1 MKQEAKMELPK
12 QISEKQFFEEYEKC
26 KVIVD
31 CGVKDYFILKDNKT
45 FSDIEG
51 MENLTL
57 LEIEDCFGEHFIYLF
72 RFAVNLNIDGEKN
85 PEYIQ
90 TLRFRRMINSD
101 KKKIRGTYRFFPSDC
116 WICEWNDA
124 TNFLHLIPFV
134 QKEDGTVHFLA
145 ENSLFRNDK
154 KDFKNG
160 FDHTA
165 PKEYIKELLEKL
177 PWYVD
182 CVFAIVNYNGVEAMI
197 PIESHSAKKTF
208 KNRDKD
214 ETGVKRHLI
223 HNVSEHDRI
232 NLKNADSVQSH
243 LRGCSDLTIN
253 GLKVTLMASWEW
265 GLRALKQK
273 GLLNK

>member
-1 MKQEAKMELPK
+1 MDLPK
-12 QISEKQFFEEYEKC
+12 KISEKQFFEEYEKC

-45 FSDIEG
+45 FSEIEG
-51 MENLTL
+51 MKNLTL
-57 LEIEDCFGEHFIYLF
+57 KEIEDCFGEHFIYLF
-72 RFAVNLNIDGEKN
+72 RFAVNLNENGEKN

-90 TLRFRRMINSD
+90 TLRFRRMRNSD
-101 KKKIRGTYRFFPSDC
+101 KKKIRGTYRFFPSGC

-124 TNFLHLIPFV
+124 TNYLNLIPFV

-154 KDFKNG
+154 KNFKNG
-160 FDHTA
+160 FDNTA

-177 PWYVD
+177 PWYID
-182 CVFAIVNYNGVEAMI
+182 CVFAIINYNGVEVMI
-197 PIESHSAKKTF
+197 PIESRSAKKTF

-214 ETGVKRHLI
+214 EIGVKRHLI

-265 GLRALKQK
+265 SLRTLSQK
-273 GLLNK
+273 GLLKK

>member
-1 MKQEAKMELPK
+1 MDLPK
-12 QISEKQFFEEYEKC
+12 KISGKQFFEEYEKC
-26 KVIVD
+26 KSIVD

-57 LEIEDCFGEHFIYLF
+57 KEIEECFGEHFIYLF
-72 RFAVNLNIDGEKN
+72 RFAVNLNENGEKN
-85 PEYIQ
+85 PEYVQ
-90 TLRFRRMINSD
+90 TLRFRRMRNSD

-124 TNFLHLIPFV
+124 TNFLYLVPFV
-134 QKEDGTVHFLA
+134 QKEDGSVHFLA

-154 KDFKNG
+154 KSFKNG
-160 FDHTA
+160 FDNTA

-182 CVFAIVNYNGVEAMI
+182 CVFAIINYNGVEVMI

-232 NLKNADSVQSH
+232 NLKNADSVQAH

-265 GLRALKQK
+265 GLRTLKQK